1 MPKLFLHSKIGM
13 QFSNYVRNTR
23 MRDLL
28 GPMKGEE
35 GTTTTLFLDTSKL
48 KFKLPR
54 CLHLY
59 VCVYPSVIYLFIHLS
74 IHPSVQPS
82 TLHPSNYHLSPSI
95 HHLSLSIHPAITSLS
110 IHLHIPDGI
119 PPYSVL
125 LRKSQLCLNS
135 HSLGGDWR
143 PKASGSIPLLW
154 DHGKALW
161 SKPGS

>member
-1 MPKLFLHSKIGM
+1 M

-82 TLHPSNYHLSPSI
+82 TLHPSNYHLLPSI

-135 HSLGGDWR
+135 HSLEVIGG
-143 PKASGSIPLLW
+143 PKPVGVFPCCGIMGKHCGQNQGAES
-154 DHGKALW
+154 HGLNLVW
-161 SKPGS
+161 